1 MAEAME
7 IKVGKPTKASGT
19 RWVPHLLRALAVLL
33 QKNFQAIVSHFE
45 HTAEARDSSAEIQGR
60 GGNLSKKLKAYKF
73 QLHLHSMWDILEE
86 ISKISLI
93 FQKDT
98 ISISQVKA
106 EIERASQALENM
118 RRRPGRH
125 LAALEEEVGDG
136 TMFKGVSLTRN
147 NTDDRLF

>member
-19 RWVPHLLRALAVLL
+19 RWVPHLLRVLAVLL

-73 QLHLHSMWDILEE
+73 QLHLHSM
-86 ISKISLI
+86 
-93 FQKDT
+93 
-98 ISISQVKA
+98 
-106 EIERASQALENM
+106 
-118 RRRPGRH
+118 
-125 LAALEEEVGDG
+125 
-136 TMFKGVSLTRN
+136 
-147 NTDDRLF
+147 